1 MWKPPETPKVAV
13 DAVIWNRSSIVI
25 IQRVFP
31 PFGFALP
38 GGFVDVGESC
48 EEAVVREVKEETNL
62 DCSIIN
68 LIGVYSNPDRDK
80 RGHIISVAYNL
91 KVGVGH
97 LYLDLEARDDAKH
110 AQFISV
116 ADLCMNRLQMIN
128 DHHKILMDGIG
139 GLK

>member
-1 MWKPPETPKVAV
+1 MNEWKPPETPKVAV

-25 IQRVFP
+25 ISRMYK

-38 GGFVDVGESC
+38 GGFMDIGETC
-48 EEAVVREVKEETNL
+48 EEAVIREAREETSL

-68 LIGVYSNPDRDK
+68 LIGVYSSPDRDK
-80 RGHIISVAYNL
+80 REHIISVAYNL
-91 KVGVGH
+91 RADGG
-97 LYLDLEARDDAKH
+97 YLRAGDDAKH

-116 ADLCMNRLQMIN
+116 ADLCMNKLQMIN